1 MIAFASE
8 SYLSELKIHLGV
20 FIPSALKDGAKPKR
34 ELAIKKA
41 YANTYDIQ
49 CTAVTIIAEISVSQ
63 LLAMNEVVV
72 PHLVEEYAKLNFVL
86 RKLDAALK
94 SMNAFSEVST
104 AVADIKNALQL
115 KEIPRH
121 LYQDLEAICEAFDV
135 TVDIK
140 KQVDSLKSYQP
151 PPSLLLQMGINS

>member
-8 SYLSELKIHLGV
+8 SYLNQLKIQLGV
-20 FIPSALKDGAKPKR
+20 FIPSILSDGIKPKR

-41 YANTYDIQ
+41 YAGTYDIQ
-49 CTAVTIIAEISVSQ
+49 CAAASIIGDILVSH

-86 RKLDAALK
+86 RKLDTALK
-94 SMNAFSEVST
+94 LMNPYSEVAAQT
-104 AVADIKNALQL
+104 AEIKAALQL
-115 KEIPRH
+115 KDLSRH
-121 LYQDLEAICEAFDV
+121 LYQDLEAICQAFDV

-140 KQVDSLKSYQP
+140 AQVDSIKSYQP
-151 PPSLLLQMGINS
+151 QPSLLLQMGINA